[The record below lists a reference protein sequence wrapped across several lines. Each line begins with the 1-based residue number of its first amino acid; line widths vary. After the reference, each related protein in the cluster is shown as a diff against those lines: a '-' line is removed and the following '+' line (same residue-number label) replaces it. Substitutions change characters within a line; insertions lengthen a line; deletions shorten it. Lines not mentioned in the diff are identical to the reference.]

1 MANTPDLPAL
11 RRIIDHY
18 ADPEWRYGMPYFT
31 EDDRDKRL
39 KYTPDMAKR
48 AADMAYLGATEAQIA
63 DRLGVQVITL
73 QRWMNTYPEFGE
85 ALRLNL
91 EAADERVKRALYQRA
106 VGYEYVKQAVQIDQ
120 ETGSAA
126 IVPVEVVHVPADP
139 KAALSWLAKRQ
150 KDEWG
155 DAPVNNNVNVAVVN
169 RIERHVVYPDA
180 KPAHIEN

>member
-1 MANTPDLPAL
+1 MLSTLANTPDLPAL

-106 VGYEYVKQAVQIDQ
+106 VGYEYVSEEIKTVSGGKDA
-120 ETGSAA
+120 GSH
-126 IVPVEVVHVPADP
+126 IERVPTVVHVPADP
-139 KAALSWLAKRQ
+139 TAALNWLKKRQ
-150 KDEWG
+150 PETWG
-155 DAPVNNNVNVAVVN
+155 DKAVGVGGVMVQLN
-169 RIERHVVYPDA
+169 LVCGDE
-180 KPAHIEN
+180 